1 MIKTAIAAS
10 ALLLVGLPAAAMAQD
25 TPRYYGSIGYSAVET
40 DQADLGAVTARLGYK
55 FLPWIGVEGEAGI
68 GVKSEGYDV
77 SIGGSSGDI
86 ELKHDAAAYAVGFL
100 PFGENFE
107 VFARVGY
114 GTTAV
119 EATSGGVTVRGDG
132 DSFNYGVGGT
142 AFFRND
148 GVRVDWTRRDFTD
161 DNAGE
166 ADVWSVSYVRRF

>member
-10 ALLLVGLPAAAMAQD
+10 ALLIAALPTAAFAQD
-25 TPRYYGSIGYSAVET
+25 ETHFYGSLGYSAVET
-40 DQADLGAVTARLGYK
+40 DQADLGALTARLGYK
-55 FLPWIGVEGEAGI
+55 FLPYVGVEGEASV

-86 ELKHDAAAYAVGFL
+86 ELKHDVAAYAVAFL
-100 PFGENFE
+100 PLGENFE
-107 VFARVGY
+107 VFARAGY
-114 GTTAV
+114 GTTAI
-119 EATSGGVTVRGDG
+119 EATSGGVSVRGDG
-132 DSFNYGVGGT
+132 ESFNYGAGAT

-148 GVRVDWTRRDFTD
+148 GLRVDWTRRDFTD